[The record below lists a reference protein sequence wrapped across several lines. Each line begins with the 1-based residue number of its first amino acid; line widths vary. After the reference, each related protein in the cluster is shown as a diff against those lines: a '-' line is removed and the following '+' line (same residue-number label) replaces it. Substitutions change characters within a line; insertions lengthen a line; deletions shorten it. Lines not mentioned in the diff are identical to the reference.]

1 MRMLS
6 TMSMLSLLSL
16 LSLLRLLSLLSL
28 LSMQSKLRALEH
40 DAAMLVMND
49 EDAEPAGH
57 DDDA

>member
-16 LSLLRLLSLLSL
+16 LRLLRLLSLLSL